1 MDLSTV
7 SDDLLLA
14 ELERRQLSGER
25 LLRECKPH
33 TIAAE
38 LMWRA
43 SKADKTSMFAH
54 RPFFLN
60 KGEARALARHA
71 VDAAMLHA
79 ADMKQM
85 VPGNSDGIA
94 YLKGAAMLVLEK
106 IEPGR
111 WSIEVGFSEGLRN
124 TYVLVDERE

>member
-1 MDLSTV
+1 MDLSSV
-7 SDDLLLA
+7 SDEVLLS

-25 LLRECKPH
+25 LLRVCKPH

-43 SKADKTSMFAH
+43 SKADKASMFVH
-54 RPFFLN
+54 RPFFLTV
-60 KGEARALARHA
+60 GEARALARHA
-71 VDAAMLHA
+71 VDEAMLHA
-79 ADMKQM
+79 ADMKQA
-85 VPGNSDGIA
+85 VRADDDGAA

-111 WSIEVGFSEGLRN
+111 WLVLIGVSERSPD
-124 TYVLVDERE
+124 VQVQERG